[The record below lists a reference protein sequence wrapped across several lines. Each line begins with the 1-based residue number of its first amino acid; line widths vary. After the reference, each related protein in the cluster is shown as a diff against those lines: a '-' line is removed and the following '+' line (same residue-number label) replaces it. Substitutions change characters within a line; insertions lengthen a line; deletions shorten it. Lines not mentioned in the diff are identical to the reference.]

1 MQKFSLLFL
10 IFSLF
15 ACSDNATAQTKID
28 AAKTEALLK
37 SDAQIQLV
45 DLRTPGE
52 IAQTGVIAGAKNINY
67 NGQDFKQ
74 KIEQLDKNQPVMLYC
89 AAGGRSSS
97 AAQELTQMG
106 FKKVYNYTGG
116 MNDWKA
122 KGKPTVNA
130 GQ

>member
-1 MQKFSLLFL
+1 MQKFSLLLFIL
-10 IFSLF
+10 SLF

-28 AAKTEALLK
+28 ATKTEDLLK
-37 SDAQIQLV
+37 TDAHIQLV

-52 IAQTGVIAGAKNINY
+52 VAQTGIIAGAKTIDY
-67 NGQDFKQ
+67 NGQDFNQ
-74 KIEQLDKNQPVMLYC
+74 KIAQLDKNQPVLVYC

-97 AAQELTQMG
+97 AAKELTQMG

-116 MNDWKA
+116 MNDWKS
-122 KGKPTVNA
+122 KGKPTVKS